1 MRLTRIK
8 GYTLIAFLFLSTATM
23 AAYPRASF
31 TLPANKI
38 DIDSKTEP
46 DGLSQRV
53 MLRFPSEADPNTARV
68 YLNGRDVTS
77 RFTGS
82 QCNTGF
88 CQSALLVE
96 TDGLR
101 TTKNVLAA
109 TASKRDSPGAASG
122 RLRFAARPNLNN
134 SRAQTLRRE
143 ADTTSPR
150 AQANAPVGTLTGFLP
165 PTVSF
170 NTLSQ
175 GGWNGSAGSWI
186 QIGTQTFP
194 STAPSGNCP
203 ILVMVFDGQT
213 LEEKT
218 SSPSPDCLSSG
229 AALTTYLTSNTT
241 TGDLVV
247 VGTTFGNNADS
258 ALNTTAIGGTDYT
271 KAPFSG
277 NTNLVTYPKG
287 YMAIGLAGAASGS
300 AYENYSSGNGQ
311 TTNYY
316 AFGMLTEDSLGN
328 YSFQPSDPVEY
339 IVSPNDPVYGASIV
353 KTAIQPQFNNRYA
366 GQNWL
371 VYSPCASTGCAN
383 LNNQNG
389 YYLLVLDRATLIPV
403 TSGSN
408 GSCSVVNTNPVAK
421 NEVLYQNCGQFFPTG
436 SSDFATAT
444 QAYQNL
450 AIALNGV
457 AAKGV
462 TPGQLVFLTT
472 VGTAAFADTANGQFQ
487 VAGTSNGAGNNAY
500 AGQFAP
506 ALEALGG
513 TPKTTLFLFQKNT
526 AYTLVSSPGFGDSL
540 SGDAVVSTNV
550 DSAQGQTGYIHGTLE
565 RDNNGLYRPGDAS
578 QETPAD
584 AANNTGADYTIDKVT
599 LQQPQD
605 WPELNGTLSGGSTP
619 AGMISAYQYISYQLI
634 SQYYIKGAQGAYLD
648 DIHYYFTGGNNTYID
663 YHTFDPANLPY
674 PGGACYTW
682 TDPVSNQPLT
692 CFTQQ
697 DFSAVA
703 NQVSAEVVDLVNVL
717 QFMVNGSTNMK
728 DIIAG
733 GNANVA
739 LALTSAATTVYQSKL
754 SPSTIQTP
762 VVLNLHK
769 IFNLTSKVV
778 SLVTSITS
786 SGILPPGIITGGGGG
801 GGGGGGTGNGQP
813 SILTRIKKTVTIV
826 QNLSKAA
833 SAAKGSFYTG
843 GQFPTPTSNYKF
855 VATISQLANANL
867 QGSMSIGFD
876 TALDS
881 ILSDWGRLNA
891 IGPQITDTSN
901 PTFYSQDQ
909 VAQNAAISLLTQ
921 GSQRGFFLALMPV
934 EFTVQYWPSV
944 ETQDPTNPVPDMASI
959 HSHQVGVA
967 TCNQF
972 YPYTVGQSSSWDQWA
987 IAFPNYVGEEIPF
1000 QNNGI
1005 ANPYGLDWFT
1015 IGSAA
1020 TGSGSD
1026 TAQFPPPDPELQSV
1040 LFSSSQLNL
1049 PIDAFAATTNGN
1061 GPLPVMTYND
1071 SNPAYNYLSS
1081 KQLDFPVGSIGS
1093 ATGCQF
1099 NVGATAGTTSLT
1111 ATTTSYSGPLTTVAG
1126 QTANLQATVVAASGT
1141 PVPTGSVTFT
1151 DSNATLGTATLDAT
1165 GNATLPT
1172 STLAVGQHSIVA
1184 YYVRQ
1189 DPFDSSTSSPAMIV
1203 VSPNGG
1209 MQLTASANTLQVSYG
1224 TTSSAIKLQVTSLSG
1239 LTGAVSFA
1247 CSGLPIGMNCQ
1258 FSPSQVTLTDGGNAT
1273 SSMTISSSAA
1283 ETSGFGIWK
1292 GLGMLSLLIALLTA
1306 SVVGRR
1312 ARLVKVLCG
1321 VALVIIVGMI
1331 GCGGSGGSSKPPQE
1345 TGTKTVLVSAT
1356 SGTVTQS
1363 VPITVTIQ

>member
-1 MRLTRIK
+1 MRLK
-8 GYTLIAFLFLSTATM
+8 LFCVYTFTALFFLSATA
-23 AAYPRASF
+23 APAYPRALSA
-31 TLPANKI
+31 LPANKI
-38 DIDSKTEP
+38 DIDSKTEQ
-46 DGLSQRV
+46 DGSSQRV
-53 MLRFPSEADPNTARV
+53 MLRFPSAADPNTAKV

-82 QCNTGF
+82 QCDTGS
-88 CQSALLVE
+88 CQSGLLVE

-101 TTKNVLAA
+101 TTKNVLTV
-109 TASKRDSPGAASG
+109 TANKANSHGVASG
-122 RLRFAARPNLNN
+122 RLRFAARSNVNKSQIERGVDSPS
-134 SRAQTLRRE
+134 SRAQ
-143 ADTTSPR
+143 ASP
-150 AQANAPVGTLTGFLP
+150 PVGTLTGFLP
-165 PTVSF
+165 PTISF
-170 NTLSQ
+170 NTLVQ
-175 GGWNGSAGSWI
+175 GGWAGGVGGWI

-203 ILVMVFDGQT
+203 ILVMIFDGQT

-218 SSPSPDCLSSG
+218 SSPSPDCLSGG
-229 AALTTYLTSNTT
+229 AALTAYLSNISP
-241 TGDLVV
+241 GDLVV

-258 ALNTTAIGGTDYT
+258 VLNTTAIGGTDYT

-277 NTNLVTYPKG
+277 NTSLPTYPKG
-287 YMAIGLAGAASGS
+287 YMAIGLAGAAGGS

-311 TTNYY
+311 STNSY

-339 IVSPNDPVYGASIV
+339 IVSPNDPVYGASVV

-371 VYSPCASTGCAN
+371 VYSLCASTGCVN
-383 LNNQNG
+383 SSNQNG

-408 GSCSVVNTNPVAK
+408 GSCSVVGTNPVAK

-450 AIALNGV
+450 AVALNGV

-472 VGTAAFADTANGQFQ
+472 VGTAAFADTPNGQFQ

-500 AGQFAP
+500 SGQFAP

-513 TPKTTLFLFQKNT
+513 TPKTTLFLYQKNT
-526 AYTLVSSPGFGDSL
+526 AYTLVSSPGFGNSL
-540 SGDAVVSTNV
+540 TGDAVVSTNV
-550 DSAQGQTGYIHGTLE
+550 DSAQGQTGYIHGMLE

-584 AANNTGADYTIDKVT
+584 AANDTGADYTIDKVT
-599 LQQPQD
+599 SQQPQD
-605 WPELNGTLSGGSTP
+605 WPELNGTLSGGSSP

-703 NQVSAEVVDLVNVL
+703 KQVSAEVVDLVNVL

-762 VVLNLHK
+762 VTLNLHK

-778 SLVTSITS
+778 SLVTSIAS
-786 SGILPPGIITGGGGG
+786 SGIVPPGLITGGGG

-891 IGPQITDTSN
+891 IGPQITDTNN

-909 VAQNAAISLLTQ
+909 IAQNAAIALLTQ
-921 GSQRGFFLALMPV
+921 GSQRGFFLALMPI

-944 ETQDPTNPVPDMASI
+944 QTQDQTNPVPDMASI
-959 HSHQVGVA
+959 HGHTFGTA

-987 IAFPNYVGEEIPF
+987 VAFPNYFGEEMPF

-1040 LFSSSQLNL
+1040 LFSAAQLNL

-1071 SNPAYNYLSS
+1071 SNAAYNYLSS
-1081 KQLDFPVGSIGS
+1081 KQLDFPADSIGS

-1099 NVGATAGTTSLT
+1099 NESAIGAAPSLI
-1111 ATTTSYSGPLTTVAG
+1111 ATTTSYSGPLTTVVG
-1126 QTANLQATVVAASGT
+1126 QTANLQATVAAASGST
-1141 PVPTGSVTFT
+1141 IPTGSVIFT
-1151 DSNATLGTATLDAT
+1151 ESDATLGTATLDAT

-1189 DPFDSSTSSPAMIV
+1189 DPFDSSTSSPAMIN
-1203 VSPNGG
+1203 VSPNGDL
-1209 MQLTASANTLQVSYG
+1209 QLTASANMLQVSYG

-1239 LTGAVSFA
+1239 LTGSVSFA
-1247 CSGLPIGMNCQ
+1247 CSGLPIGMSCQ

-1273 SSMTISSSAA
+1273 SSMTISSSGA
-1283 ETSGFGIWK
+1283 ETSGPGSWK
-1292 GLGMLSLLIALLTA
+1292 GLGLLSLLIALLSA

-1312 ARLVKVLCG
+1312 ARSAQVLLG
-1321 VALVIIVGMI
+1321 VALVIV
-1331 GCGGSGGSSKPPQE
+1331 GCGGSDSSNKPIQE

-1356 SGTVTQS
+1356 SGSVTKN
-1363 VPITVTIQ
+1363 VPLTVTIK